1 MQSFFSGSRGKG
13 RRTLDSVKQFTTLIG
28 VGTRLTG
35 TLRGSENCIVNGT
48 VEGDCEIDGML
59 VLGES
64 GRWHGNIRATTAIL
78 SGEVTGDITVSDKL
92 ELSATARVSGKIAC
106 PVVAMAEGAI
116 HQGGITMAREG
127 GNLSSFQ
134 EKRKGG
140 SAREP

>member
-1 MQSFFSGSRGKG
+1 M
-13 RRTLDSVKQFTTLIG
+13 
-28 VGTRLTG
+28 
-35 TLRGSENCIVNGT
+35 
-48 VEGDCEIDGML
+48 
-59 VLGES
+59 
-64 GRWHGNIRATTAIL
+64 AII
-78 SGEVTGDITVSDKL
+78 SGEVIGDIMTGEKL
-92 ELSATARVSGKIAC
+92 ELSSSARITGNITS